1 MILKT
6 KIIALAVALTVTAP
20 LAAWAAVG
28 FPGAPLSTAVC
39 SPVGP
44 SHVVNTQM
52 VGDREI
58 SVTWDPRSLLNC
70 GVTGY
75 NVVVIDSQ
83 GKPQQVVATVQRDAA
98 GVYVRG
104 LNLCTFYRFG
114 VQAKYPGHVS
124 EVSFPAKP
132 AFVSGPPDKSPPVIT
147 VIVTGTST
155 SGPPDSFSPSTA
167 SFCTSPDGV
176 MPSQNELPSLR
187 NLADS
192 WLNDTGGKTDKS
204 SRTSGAGNNL
214 IDSMAATGGYVL
226 PYSYTGINMT
236 GTAANPW
243 LTVGVFTDKNVADA
257 NPLGACSDPTCHGLG
272 EPPLLQASLASI
284 HKTFPHTPIIVIG
297 HSLGGLIAEQ
307 WWLHYSSNN
316 TEGVIQVISLD
327 SPLNGVAAGGVCA
340 TGLCGPSG
348 NPLYNFVGYDSGV
361 VYAGL
366 WAHQGDP
373 AGSGP
378 YANNQTALAL
388 DSSNH
393 LFTAIGDLGD
403 PLYDVGDYSGRLF
416 RAGVKNIGL
425 MSQVFWTE
433 PSCVQSGYDLSSA
446 ACTATGQAII
456 NPCGHPMNDGTRP
469 LFDVPG
475 SMWIHSNVKNCPQV
489 IDDALGWYHHYA
501 SAHPAPSPSP
511 SPVSTSACSSQTFLS
526 VVRSKG
532 YAQSVTPSGMPACAG
547 GYALE
552 TFVPYAGGQE
562 AQFFFKKNPDGT
574 WTIIEGGDAIPT
586 IACRVIP
593 ASVLTKLRAQCPPAA
608 YAQPS
613 PPTPPSSISPGH
625 ATPKEAVEGFLH
637 ARFEGNETLAC
648 SYASPAS
655 RASCSSQISQ
665 QPAINGNIA
674 LHDAVVSG
682 KFAVVEVT
690 GRLCYP
696 GLGCESNTNPLLGM
710 PASPASFHQV
720 YDDLVKSTT
729 YTFSPY
735 PCISVGGMWYINFG
749 P

>member
-1 MILKT
+1 MIRKT
-6 KIIALAVALTVTAP
+6 KIIAVAAALTVTAP

-28 FPGAPLSTAVC
+28 FPGTPLSTAVC

-44 SHVVNTQM
+44 SDVVNTPM
-52 VGDREI
+52 AGDREV

-83 GKPQQVVATVQRDAA
+83 GRPQQVVATAQSDAA

-155 SGPPDSFSPSTA
+155 SGPADSFSPSTA
-167 SFCTSPDGV
+167 SFCTSPNGV
-176 MPSQNELPSLR
+176 MPSQNGLPSLR

-236 GTAANPW
+236 GTAANPM
-243 LTVGVFTDKNVADA
+243 LTVGIFTGKNVADA
-257 NPLGACSDPTCHGLG
+257 NPLGACSDPTCHWLG

-307 WWLHYSSNN
+307 WWLQYSSNN
-316 TEGVIQVISLD
+316 TQGVIQVISLD
-327 SPLNGVAAGGVCA
+327 SPLNGVAAGGACA

-348 NPLYNFVGYDSGV
+348 NPLYSVVGYDPGIA
-361 VYAGL
+361 YTGL

-403 PLYDVGDYSGRLF
+403 PLYDVGDYPASHF
-416 RAGVKNIGL
+416 ITGVKNIGL

-446 ACTATGQAII
+446 ECTATGQAII
-456 NPCGHPMNDGTRP
+456 NPCGHAMNDGTGP
-469 LFDVPG
+469 LFDVPSG

-501 SAHPAPSPSP
+501 SAHPAPSPSSPTP
-511 SPVSTSACSSQTFLS
+511 SPSPSATPTTPPATQATVMKTFEPWVADGKADLKVPAPGLLITNVGTATCDSGSNDDPGSALAVHCNPPSNGTPCFINDTGDPGSPLLCSSDPT
-526 VVRSKG
+526 SK
-532 YAQSVTPSGMPACAG
+532 QVIEVTPATPNGIPIAMLNHSDPSAPAWFLILADGRKCAFLGYGTNTNVLSYNCG
-547 GYALE
+547 GNLGA
-552 TFVPYAGGQE
+552 TI
-562 AQFFFKKNPDGT
+562 PDRSQPT
-574 WTIIEGGDAIPT
+574 WTVQEGT
-586 IACRVIP
+586 IQ
-593 ASVLTKLRAQCPPAA
+593 LN
-608 YAQPS
+608 
-613 PPTPPSSISPGH
+613 PTPS
-625 ATPKEAVEGFLH
+625 ATRV
-637 ARFEGNETLAC
+637 
-648 SYASPAS
+648 
-655 RASCSSQISQ
+655 
-665 QPAINGNIA
+665 
-674 LHDAVVSG
+674 AVVT
-682 KFAVVEVT
+682 AY
-690 GRLCYP
+690 R
-696 GLGCESNTNPLLGM
+696 
-710 PASPASFHQV
+710 
-720 YDDLVKSTT
+720 
-729 YTFSPY
+729 
-735 PCISVGGMWYINFG
+735 
-749 P
+749 

>member
-1 MILKT
+1 M
-6 KIIALAVALTVTAP
+6 A
-20 LAAWAAVG
+20 
-28 FPGAPLSTAVC
+28 
-39 SPVGP
+39 
-44 SHVVNTQM
+44 
-52 VGDREI
+52 GDREV

-83 GKPQQVVATVQRDAA
+83 GRPQQVVATAQSDAA

-155 SGPPDSFSPSTA
+155 SGPADSFSPSTA
-167 SFCTSPDGV
+167 SFCTSPNGV
-176 MPSQNELPSLR
+176 MPSQNGLPSLR

-236 GTAANPW
+236 GTAANPM
-243 LTVGVFTDKNVADA
+243 LTVGVFTGKNVADA

-307 WWLHYSSNN
+307 WWLQYSSNN
-316 TEGVIQVISLD
+316 TQGVIQVISLD
-327 SPLNGVAAGGVCA
+327 SPLNGVAAGGACA

-348 NPLYNFVGYDSGV
+348 NPLYSVVGYDPGIA
-361 VYAGL
+361 YTGL

-403 PLYDVGDYSGRLF
+403 PLYDVGDYPASHFLT
-416 RAGVKNIGL
+416 GVKNIGL

-446 ACTATGQAII
+446 ECTATGQAII
-456 NPCGHPMNDGTRP
+456 NPCGHAMNDGTGP
-469 LFDVPG
+469 LFDVPSG

-501 SAHPAPSPSP
+501 SAHPAPSPSSPTP
-511 SPVSTSACSSQTFLS
+511 SPSPSATPTTPPATQATVVKTFEPWVADGQAGLKVPAPGLVITNVGTATCDSGSNDDPGSALAVHCNPPSNGTPCFINDTGDPGSPLLCSSDPT
-526 VVRSKG
+526 SK
-532 YAQSVTPSGMPACAG
+532 QVIEVTPAAPNGIPIAMLNHSDPSAPAWFLILADGRKCAFLGYGTNTNVLSYNCG
-547 GYALE
+547 GNLGA
-552 TFVPYAGGQE
+552 TI
-562 AQFFFKKNPDGT
+562 PDRSQPT
-574 WTIIEGGDAIPT
+574 WTVQEGT
-586 IACRVIP
+586 IR
-593 ASVLTKLRAQCPPAA
+593 LN
-608 YAQPS
+608 
-613 PPTPPSSISPGH
+613 PTPS
-625 ATPKEAVEGFLH
+625 ATRV
-637 ARFEGNETLAC
+637 
-648 SYASPAS
+648 
-655 RASCSSQISQ
+655 
-665 QPAINGNIA
+665 
-674 LHDAVVSG
+674 AVVT
-682 KFAVVEVT
+682 AY
-690 GRLCYP
+690 R
-696 GLGCESNTNPLLGM
+696 
-710 PASPASFHQV
+710 
-720 YDDLVKSTT
+720 
-729 YTFSPY
+729 
-735 PCISVGGMWYINFG
+735 
-749 P
+749 

>member
-6 KIIALAVALTVTAP
+6 KIIASAVALTVTAP

-28 FPGAPLSTAVC
+28 FPGTPLSTAVC

-44 SHVVNTQM
+44 SQVVNTQM
-52 VGDREI
+52 VGDREV

-75 NVVVIDSQ
+75 NIVGIDSQ
-83 GKPQQVVATVQRDAA
+83 GKPQQVVATAQRDAG

-114 VQAKYPGHVS
+114 VQAKYSGHVS

-132 AFVSGPPDKSPPVIT
+132 AFVSGPPDRSPPVIT

-155 SGPPDSFSPSTA
+155 SGPADSFSPATA
-167 SFCTSPDGV
+167 SFCTSPNGV
-176 MPSQNELPSLR
+176 MPSQNGLPSLR

-236 GTAANPW
+236 GTATNPM

-257 NPLGACSDPTCHGLG
+257 NPLGTCSDPTCHGLG

-307 WWLHYSSNN
+307 WWLQYSSNN

-348 NPLYNFVGYDSGV
+348 SPRNFVGYDPGV

-373 AGSGP
+373 TGSGP

-393 LFTAIGDLGD
+393 LFTAIGDIGD
-403 PLYDVGDYSGRLF
+403 PLYDVGDYSARLF
-416 RAGVKNIGL
+416 LAGVKNNGL

-475 SMWIHSNVKNCPQV
+475 SMWIHSNVKNCPQL
-489 IDDALGWYHHYA
+489 ISDALGWYHQYVQ
-501 SAHPAPSPSP
+501 AHPTPTLTPTAQCTAFSSACPDSPSP
-511 SPVSTSACSSQTFLS
+511 SVLIKLKAGTFNGIEPVEIDFSADGSNS
-526 VVRSKG
+526 VYGIHWAPWS
-532 YAQSVTPSGMPACAG
+532 PD
-547 GYALE
+547 GYALG
-552 TFVPYAGGQE
+552 TGTSHGSCVPAS
-562 AQFFFKKNPDGT
+562 ACNFPVKLTLTNPVNGYFLD
-574 WTIIEGGDAIPT
+574 IKEVSGGDTFYFAD
-586 IACRVIP
+586 A
-593 ASVLTKLRAQCPPAA
+593 
-608 YAQPS
+608 
-613 PPTPPSSISPGH
+613 PGH
-625 ATPKEAVEGFLH
+625 PWPYSATAGTPVSSPS
-637 ARFEGNETLAC
+637 T
-648 SYASPAS
+648 PAS
-655 RASCSSQISQ
+655 RPGPTTSASPWS
-665 QPAINGNIA
+665 
-674 LHDAVVSG
+674 VVSAYYADVNAGNYRAAWALMSSGWKATQGSYAHWKAGYAGSNDGHVSEVLQQEDYVTVTVTVPGQRTYHGWYQVDGG
-682 KFAVVEVT
+682 KI
-690 GRLCYP
+690 
-696 GLGCESNTNPLLGM
+696 
-710 PASPASFHQV
+710 
-720 YDDLVKSTT
+720 TT
-729 YTFSPY
+729 AYLHH
-735 PCISVGGMWYINFG
+735 
-749 P
+749 